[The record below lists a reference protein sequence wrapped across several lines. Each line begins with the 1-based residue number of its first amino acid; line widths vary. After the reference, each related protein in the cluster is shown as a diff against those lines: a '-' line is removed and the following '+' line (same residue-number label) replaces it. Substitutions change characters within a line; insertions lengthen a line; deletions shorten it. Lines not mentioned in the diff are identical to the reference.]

1 MCATLRWDGKLSQL
15 TGRMS
20 AAGAFG
26 SEQYLEPEYWAYT
39 PHRGHATGWDT
50 QLGPRQAAILDDR
63 ARAPPDLST
72 RTQSIF
78 VGAKVIWLRVDKSGG
93 GAAANVLSYMPLPA
107 AAAMAAAH
115 GWAA

>member
-72 RTQSIF
+72 RTQSSS
-78 VGAKVIWLRVDKSGG
+78 VRVDKSGG
-93 GAAANVLSYMPLPA
+93 GAAAPEANVLSYMPLPA